1 MRRYLVFLLLT
12 GTVWAQTDFDK
23 IFLIDGTEYLG
34 EYLLTKGE
42 TLHFKQ
48 RDESTFKKIPVTL
61 IKSIELRNGII
72 TEFDI
77 IDEHSKISTV
87 LDYENLSIED
97 KAKKDARRWLAY
109 PSFAILFTGVSTLSS
124 FYLFDAGFIDYLKP
138 SLSKNYN
145 KNKRDNLLNNI
156 SMLAF
161 TSALVGS
168 HHLFSRKDKNNI
180 EGIIAT
186 DIELYKKMY
195 YKQFKEQK
203 LKNIMIS
210 IGAKA
215 LLAGAGIYLFESN
228 FSLGSNAFGP
238 SSNAGFH

>member
-1 MRRYLVFLLLT
+1 MRRYIVFLLLT

-87 LDYENLSIED
+87 LDFENLSIED
-97 KAKKDARRWLAY
+97 KAKKDSRRWLAY
-109 PSFAILFTGVSTLSS
+109 PSFAILLTGVSIHSY
-124 FYLFDAGFIDYLKP
+124 FYFFYDEGPEGDTA
-138 SLSKNYN
+138 
-145 KNKRDNLLNNI
+145 LNNI
-156 SMLAF
+156 LSVATA

-168 HHLFSRKDKNNI
+168 HHLFSKSDKSNI
-180 EGIIAT
+180 ESIIST

-195 YKQFKEQK
+195 YKQFEKQK
-203 LKNIMIS
+203 LKNIIIS
-210 IGAKA
+210 TGATA
-215 LLAGAGIYLFESN
+215 LIAGAVTFYVLSN
-228 FSLGSNAFGP
+228 LGFGDDAFGP
-238 SSNAGFH
+238 NPNLPF

>member
-1 MRRYLVFLLLT
+1 MRRYIVFLLLT

-87 LDYENLSIED
+87 LDFENLSIED

-109 PSFAILFTGVSTLSS
+109 PSFAILLTGVSTLSS

-138 SLSKNYN
+138 LSL
-145 KNKRDNLLNNI
+145 I
-156 SMLAF
+156 
-161 TSALVGS
+161 
-168 HHLFSRKDKNNI
+168 HI
-180 EGIIAT
+180 
-186 DIELYKKMY
+186 
-195 YKQFKEQK
+195 
-203 LKNIMIS
+203 
-210 IGAKA
+210 
-215 LLAGAGIYLFESN
+215 
-228 FSLGSNAFGP
+228 
-238 SSNAGFH
+238 

>member
-1 MRRYLVFLLLT
+1 MRRYIVLLLIT
-12 GTVWAQTDFDK
+12 GTVWAQTGLDK
-23 IFLIDGTEYLG
+23 LVLKDGTEYLG

-42 TLHFKQ
+42 TVHFRQ

-77 IDEHSKISTV
+77 IDEHLKIRTV
-87 LDYENLSIED
+87 FDYENLSIEV
-97 KAKKDARRWLAY
+97 KAKKDAKRWLAY
-109 PSFAILFTGVSTLSS
+109 QSFAILFTGVSTLSS

-145 KNKRDNLLNNI
+145 KNKRDNLLQNI

-238 SSNAGFH
+238 SSNAGFK